1 MARRAVQRPGDSRPP
16 VPWLGRRVVAA
27 FGTRAVVESRDLR
40 RDALCGRARHRG
52 HSVPDS
58 ISPPCSADRHRDEHR
73 ILRSLHP
80 GGPLHVLPAA
90 AAPGGVEWR
99 GGRWRGVSAVGA
111 RRLVRPARTRREAGG
126 DGAAA
131 ARAARPHRRHAG
143 SPSVGLRCDGPGHR
157 SQHSQ
162 SACTDDV
169 LHAGRGGAVRTV
181 PLLRSR
187 DRHNQRSHPGAGP
200 RVGGACPR
208 LRHRR
213 NPAASGIRAYA
224 ALSSRRERPGGVR
237 RGNDLWH
244 SLGARP

>member
-143 SPSVGLRCDGPGHR
+143 SPPMGLQRDGAGHR
-157 SQHSQ
+157 SQHSH
-162 SACTDDV
+162 AARTDDV

-187 DRHNQRSHPGAGP
+187 DRQNQRSHPGAGP

-237 RGNDLWH
+237 RGNDLRH